1 MVVGSW
7 KMGMDRVGL
16 KVKGTRREAEQKKQ
30 CGDKM
35 RNPRDLS
42 CSDVNTQNNRMYF
55 ESGTFQATICKA
67 KGVATV
73 FVVTGQ

>member
-1 MVVGSW
+1 
-7 KMGMDRVGL
+7 
-16 KVKGTRREAEQKKQ
+16 
-30 CGDKM
+30 M

-42 CSDVNTQNNRMYF
+42 CSDVNTQNNWMYF